1 MKHNYKINYSA
12 NAIVATK
19 AFLEEAE
26 IFGTEEYKILQ
37 SIRNDYPNMR
47 VVTRSVR
54 TGSRKSATKGLTYKY
69 MRKFIS
75 VMDRENLL
83 TFEEVIIHYEKYE
96 EDSAAVYHHVK
107 EWFLENYPYHKEMIV
122 DTAPKRV
129 SKAVP
134 QGLKAAA
141 A

>member
-1 MKHNYKINYSA
+1 MKHNYKIDYSA

-19 AFLEEAE
+19 TFLEEAE

-69 MRKFIS
+69 MRKFVS

-83 TFEEVIIHYEKYE
+83 TFEEVILHYEKYE
-96 EDSAAVYHHVK
+96 EDNAAVYHRVK

-122 DTAPKRV
+122 DTAPKRITQSTPYKV
-129 SKAVP
+129 E
-134 QGLKAAA
+134 AAA

>member
-1 MKHNYKINYSA
+1 MKHNYKIDYTA
-12 NAIVATK
+12 NAIVVTK

-26 IFGTEEYKILQ
+26 CYGTEEYKILQ

-54 TGSRKSATKGLTYKY
+54 TGSRKSEIKGITYKY
-69 MRKFIS
+69 MRMFIAT
-75 VMDRENLL
+75 MDEENLV
-83 TFEEVIIHYEKYE
+83 TFEKTILHFEKHIESKTKVFY
-96 EDSAAVYHHVK
+96 AVR
-107 EWFLENYPYHKEMIV
+107 EWFLENYPYHAEMIV

-129 SKAVP
+129 LKSVP
-134 QGLKAAA
+134 QEVKAAA

>member
-1 MKHNYKINYSA
+1 MKHNYKIDYSA

-47 VVTRSVR
+47 VVTRSVQ
-54 TGSRKSATKGLTYKY
+54 TGSRKSATKGLTYRY

-75 VMDRENLL
+75 IMDRENLMA
-83 TFEEVIIHYEKYE
+83 FEDTMLYFEGIEK
-96 EDSAAVYHHVK
+96 DNAAVYHQVK
-107 EWFLENYPYHKEMIV
+107 NWFLENYPYHKEMIV
-122 DTAPKRV
+122 DNAPKRV
-129 SKAVP
+129 IMSAP
-134 QGLKAAA
+134 QKEKAAA

>member
-1 MKHNYKINYSA
+1 MKHNYKIDYSA

-19 AFLEEAE
+19 TFLEEAE

-54 TGSRKSATKGLTYKY
+54 TGSRKSTTKGLTYKY
-69 MRKFIS
+69 MRKFVS
-75 VMDRENLL
+75 VMDSENLL
-83 TFEEVIIHYEKYE
+83 TFEKVILHYEEHE
-96 EDSAAVYHHVK
+96 EDNAAVYHRVK

-122 DTAPKRV
+122 DTAPKRITQ
-129 SKAVP
+129 AVP
-134 QGLKAAA
+134 HKVEAAA